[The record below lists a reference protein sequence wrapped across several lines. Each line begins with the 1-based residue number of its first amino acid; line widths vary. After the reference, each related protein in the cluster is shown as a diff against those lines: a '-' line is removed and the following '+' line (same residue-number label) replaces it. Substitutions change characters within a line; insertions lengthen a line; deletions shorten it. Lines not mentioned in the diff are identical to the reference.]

1 MTFEN
6 GMISDSLLH
15 ILSDTLGNMNKVLF
29 AIVMVFIFTGSVLK
43 IDLVWEL
50 SDFFNGIMVIPN
62 LIAILLLSGKV
73 ARLLKEYNE
82 GIAFNRDNYL
92 K

>member
-1 MTFEN
+1 
-6 GMISDSLLH
+6 
-15 ILSDTLGNMNKVLF
+15 
-29 AIVMVFIFTGSVLK
+29 MVFIFTGSVLK

-73 ARLLKEYNE
+73 AKLLKEYNE
-82 GIAFNRDNYL
+82 GIAYDKERFLSNN
-92 K
+92 